1 METENPV
8 STPTKMHSR
17 KIKWLVF
24 CILLIALV
32 TAGGWLGWKQVYDSG
47 LIPRSVRRGIN
58 FQLYYPASLPSGY
71 YVDRTSFTRQGNVV
85 IFYID
90 SNAGKPIGVSEEALP
105 NNLPSQDSTKA
116 PIPLPGV
123 ADFTTAIGSGHIGL
137 SGGNYISDVI
147 TPQTWVLLNVSGYTE
162 AQGIQVTQSFR
173 LAK

>member
-1 METENPV
+1 METENPA
-8 STPTKMHSR
+8 STPTKKRSR

-24 CILLIALV
+24 CILLIAAIGV
-32 TAGGWLGWKQVYDSG
+32 AGWFGWRQIYDSG
-47 LIPRSVRRGIN
+47 PIPHNVRKGIN
-58 FQLYYPASLPSGY
+58 FQLYYPVNLPSGY
-71 YVDRTSFTRQGNVV
+71 SVDRTSFTRQGNVL

-105 NNLPSQDSTKA
+105 NSLPNQQTNNT
-116 PIPLPGV
+116 PINLPGV
-123 ADFTTAIGSGHIGL
+123 ADFTTAIGQGHIGL

-162 AQGIQVTQSFR
+162 AQAIQITQSFR